1 MNLRARLRTTSA
13 VWTAPVWVGI
23 VVFYF
28 FHALHLED
36 PYEEVVGGP
45 LWAPDQVAQSLFYF
59 YPFAYALTCG
69 LAVWEGGR
77 LRRDGVWDLAPGRS
91 RNRVAAHTLAP
102 VVAAGWLI
110 LGLPVAMRLIETRLL
125 PTPAA
130 LAPLLLGMG
139 LVVAWAVIG
148 CALGHLTPRLISA
161 PLSAVVVYYLIV
173 ETGQVEPVW
182 LRHVS
187 GAPDTV
193 PDFGEQYKALTL
205 LVPFLFTASAAASL
219 AVWWLPATRAVQR
232 RVRSATGIGAVVV
245 MVLCA
250 HAASG
255 WGYGDGP
262 ISAGHAAARCT
273 GTAPRVC
280 VAETGG
286 AGDRLEQVR
295 NEIVRSL
302 GALRQAGVNVT
313 MPETVSDNLLNGRRK
328 KASTRS
334 TWWLPLSQQAGK
346 NGPGMIAVRYG
357 VLLSSVRFPCAFPT
371 SFEDGRSAAWV
382 VNHDAALLWA
392 ATVVDAD
399 EPYVAWRRGEYGGT
413 FQNPDQVLAKVE
425 QRARDARKLP
435 AAQQTAWFHA
445 EQAKACRLV
454 QEATR

>member
-1 MNLRARLRTTSA
+1 M
-13 VWTAPVWVGI
+13 WTAPVWVGI

-36 PYEEVVGGP
+36 PYEEVIAGP

-59 YPFAYALTCG
+59 YPFAYAITCA
-69 LAVWEGGR
+69 LAIWEGGR
-77 LRRDGVWDLAPGRS
+77 LKRDGVWGLAPGRS
-91 RNRVAAHTLAP
+91 RYRVAAHTLVP
-102 VVAAGWLI
+102 VMAAGWLI
-110 LGLPVAMRLIETRLL
+110 LVLPVAMRLIETRLL

-148 CALGHLTPRLISA
+148 CALGHFTPRLISA

-173 ETGQVEPVW
+173 QTGQVEPVW

-205 LVPFLFTASAAASL
+205 LVPFLFTASV
-219 AVWWLPATRAVQR
+219 AVFVALWWLPAARAVRR
-232 RVRSATGIGAVVV
+232 RVCGAAGIGAVVV
-245 MVLCA
+245 MALCA
-250 HAASG
+250 HAAAG
-255 WGYGDGP
+255 WGYGNGP
-262 ISAGHAAARCT
+262 ISGGHAAARCT

-286 AGDRLEQVR
+286 AADRLDQVR
-295 NEIVRSL
+295 GEIVRSFSEL
-302 GALRQAGVNVT
+302 QQAGVNVT
-313 MPETVSDNLLNGRRK
+313 TPKTVSDNLLNGRHK
-328 KASTRS
+328 KASSRS

-346 NGPGMIAVRYG
+346 NGPGMIAIRYG
-357 VLLSSVRFPCAFPT
+357 VLLSSVRFPCTFPT

-392 ATVVDAD
+392 ATVIHAD
-399 EPYVAWRRGEYGGT
+399 QPYLAWRRGEYGGI
-413 FQNPDQVLAKVE
+413 FQNSAQVLAKVE
-425 QRARDARKLP
+425 QRVRAARKLP

-445 EQAKACRLV
+445 EQTKACGLV
-454 QEATR
+454 QEGRR